1 MNRRLIVATRNS
13 HKTRE
18 IRAILGAGWDVED
31 LTGRP
36 ELPEP
41 EETGATFA
49 ENAALKAVAASAHF
63 PEAWVLADD
72 SGLEVD
78 ALGGAP
84 GVFSA
89 RYSGPGAT
97 DERNRRHLAAELE
110 RVVGEG
116 WQAPQRAR
124 FRCAMAVAAGG
135 KVAAQFDGAV
145 KGAVVHPAQG
155 EGGFG
160 YDPVFVP
167 EGFEASFGVL
177 PADVKNRLSHRAA
190 ALANAV
196 EFLASARVGDKHQ

>member
-1 MNRRLIVATRNS
+1 MNRRLIVATRNA
-13 HKTRE
+13 HKTGE
-18 IRAILGAGWDVED
+18 IRTILGAGWDVED

-49 ENAALKAVAASAHF
+49 ENAAIKAVAASAHF

-84 GVFSA
+84 GVYSA
-89 RYSGPGAT
+89 RYAGPGAT
-97 DERNRRHLAAELE
+97 DAGNRRHLAAELE
-110 RVVGEG
+110 RVVGAD

-124 FRCAMAVAAGG
+124 FRCAMAIAVGG
-135 KVAAQFDGAV
+135 KVAAQVDGAV
-145 KGAVVHPAQG
+145 EGHVVHPAQG

-160 YDPVFVP
+160 YDPVFAP
-167 EGFEASFGVL
+167 QGYEDSFGVL
-177 PADVKNRLSHRAA
+177 PAEVKNRLSHRAA
-190 ALANAV
+190 ALAKAV
-196 EFLASARVGDKHQ
+196 EFLNTAG